1 MPFRHLLETGVFSPD
16 EVTAMAQAYDTVRK
30 KLHDRGQPALV
41 NEIIARR
48 IIELAKLRAL
58 NAQELADRALA
69 SFGLSVD

>member
-41 NEIIARR
+41 NEIIAKR

>member
-16 EVTAMAQAYDTVRK
+16 EVAAMAQAYDTVRK
-30 KLHDRGQPALV
+30 KLHDRGQPAIV
-41 NEIIARR
+41 NEIIAKK
-48 IIELAKLRAL
+48 IIELARLKAL

>member
-41 NEIIARR
+41 NEIIAKR
-48 IIELAKLRAL
+48 IIELAKLKAL

-69 SFGLSVD
+69 SFGLSHD